1 MWPFDWQVYQHRELR
16 VICVIYHIGTLQQ
29 FFLKGIIGQML
40 FLLPTGWPTS
50 FFSVLLFFSFSQK
63 IVFVWGCE
71 SAGFTAPVSSSCRFP
86 LDLWLL
92 HSLGSLPTCLF
103 KVRLSHPLFTNSYNF
118 SLASCSCF
126 AGWTYSLLLD
136 SSWCVNHL
144 SASSLKNESPLDLLL
159 WKKYLLWENLAPT
172 KFPWFIASISI
183 CVVFRFGLSW

>member
-29 FFLKGIIGQML
+29 FFLKGIIWQML

-50 FFSVLLFFSFSQK
+50 FFFCTFIFLFLPEDSVCVGLWVS
-63 IVFVWGCE
+63 
-71 SAGFTAPVSSSCRFP
+71 VSSSCRFP

-92 HSLGSLPTCLF
+92 HSLGSLPTCLS
-103 KVRLSHPLFTNSYNF
+103 KVRLSHPLFTNSYSF

-136 SSWCVNHL
+136 SSWCVNLL